1 MFRILGPLELAGRH
15 GPVVLSASRQSIIMS
30 TLLLETNRIVS
41 VDRLVDAVWPDEP
54 PATARGQIQICISSL
69 RGILTKHDLPGVIN
83 TKPPGYQIE
92 VRDDAVDLLAFE
104 RLVATGRQASA
115 AGRLPEAVDAY
126 KQAVILWR
134 GEPFAGS
141 PSPIL
146 QAAATPLIERR
157 LAAVEEY
164 ADLRMRLGQHQSII
178 GELVDLVERYP
189 LRERLRAQLMLAL
202 FRSDRRADALDV
214 YRQGRRILV
223 DELGLE
229 PGDQLRQIERAIL
242 SDDPELRLES
252 GIVSVGMMTG
262 QRTVPRML
270 PGALSDIAGHT
281 EMTEAMQRHVLR
293 RDGLGDRLSGPKVV
307 AISGRGGA
315 GKTTLATH
323 VAHSLA
329 GSFPDGQLFAHLHGA
344 GPEPSAP
351 AEVLGRFLRALGVA
365 GNKVPEQIEERVDM
379 FRSSVADQRLLVVL
393 DDCADEEQV
402 RWFMPAT
409 AGCALLVTSRHRLT
423 GLSGAYQVEVDVLGL
438 DHSLEL
444 LGNMLGA
451 ERLNAELKAA
461 TELVRLCG
469 GLPLALRVAGARLAA
484 RPHWTIAHLVE
495 RLSDERRRLSE
506 LVYGGLDVRANLA
519 LSCRSLT
526 PGAQRLFRRLGHLSA
541 SDFGGWICGPLMNTD
556 TLTAIDLLDEL
567 VDARL
572 VEVERGR
579 GSSAR
584 FKLHDLIRAYSRELL
599 DQEETGPER
608 EQTIQR
614 LVGSWLFLAE
624 RAHRA
629 EYGGDHT
636 LIHGD
641 AQRWPL
647 PEATVEA
654 ALADSLAW
662 YDSERGGLVAAVRL
676 AAASGLDEACWDLA
690 MAAVTLF
697 ENRRYFQDWRVTHEL
712 ALAAT
717 RASGNKRGTA
727 AMLCS
732 LGSLTAFEQ
741 RHAEAWPLLE
751 EAAQLFRELGHDHG
765 YALAIRSQAYL
776 HRVQGDLDNALAVFE
791 EALGLLQTAG
801 DLAGEAHVLNNI
813 AQIRL
818 ESGDAEAAAT
828 DLKLALAAAEETG
841 ARRVHAQVLCR
852 LGDLQLAADE
862 VTEAQRCFQRAL
874 DLVLVLHDRVGEAT
888 AKHGLAAVMIRLG
901 RVAEAEAMLRSACSL
916 AVHLGEAFVEARIN
930 LTIGQLHRDSGRLD
944 QAHSALTRALE
955 LFERLH
961 ANALRDRTLALR
973 QEVDALGGRG
983 KLSQI

>member
-1 MFRILGPLELAGRH
+1 M
-15 GPVVLSASRQSIIMS
+15 
-30 TLLLETNRIVS
+30 
-41 VDRLVDAVWPDEP
+41 
-54 PATARGQIQICISSL
+54 
-69 RGILTKHDLPGVIN
+69 
-83 TKPPGYQIE
+83 
-92 VRDDAVDLLAFE
+92 
-104 RLVATGRQASA
+104 
-115 AGRLPEAVDAY
+115 
-126 KQAVILWR
+126 
-134 GEPFAGS
+134 
-141 PSPIL
+141 
-146 QAAATPLIERR
+146 
-157 LAAVEEY
+157 
-164 ADLRMRLGQHQSII
+164 
-178 GELVDLVERYP
+178 
-189 LRERLRAQLMLAL
+189 
-202 FRSDRRADALDV
+202 
-214 YRQGRRILV
+214 
-223 DELGLE
+223 
-229 PGDQLRQIERAIL
+229 
-242 SDDPELRLES
+242 
-252 GIVSVGMMTG
+252 
-262 QRTVPRML
+262 
-270 PGALSDIAGHT
+270 
-281 EMTEAMQRHVLR
+281 
-293 RDGLGDRLSGPKVV
+293 
-307 AISGRGGA
+307 
-315 GKTTLATH
+315 
-323 VAHSLA
+323 
-329 GSFPDGQLFAHLHGA
+329 
-344 GPEPSAP
+344 
-351 AEVLGRFLRALGVA
+351 
-365 GNKVPEQIEERVDM
+365 
-379 FRSSVADQRLLVVL
+379 LVVL

-402 RWFMPAT
+402 RWFLPAT
-409 AGCALLVTSRHRLT
+409 AGCTLLVTSRNRLT
-423 GLSGAYQVEVDVLGL
+423 GLAGAFQVEVDVLSL

-451 ERLNAELKAA
+451 ERLNAELNAA

-495 RLSDERRRLSE
+495 RLSDERRRLGE

-526 PGAQRLFRRLGHLSA
+526 PGAQTLFRRLGHLSA

-584 FKLHDLIRAYSRELL
+584 FKVHDLIRAYSRELL
-599 DQEETGPER
+599 DLQEDAAER

-641 AQRWPL
+641 APRWPL

-676 AAASGLDEACWDLA
+676 AAESGLDEACWDLA
-690 MAAVTLF
+690 TAAVTLF
-697 ENRRYFQDWRVTHEL
+697 ENRRYFQDWRVTHDL

-717 RASGNKRGTA
+717 RASGNRRGTA

-741 RHAEAWPLLE
+741 RYDQAWPLLE

-765 YALAIRSQAYL
+765 YALSIRHQAYL
-776 HRVQGDLDNALAVFE
+776 YRLQGDLDSALAVFE
-791 EALGLLQTAG
+791 EALALLQAAG
-801 DLAGEAHVLNNI
+801 DLVGEAHVLSNI

-818 ESGDAEAAAT
+818 ERGDADTAAN

-841 ARRVHAQVLCR
+841 ARRIHAQVLCR

-862 VTEAQRCFQRAL
+862 LTEAQRSFQRAL
-874 DLVLVLHDRVGEAT
+874 DLVLVLHDRVGEAW
-888 AKHGLAAVMIRLG
+888 AKLGLASVMLRLG
-901 RVAEAEAMLRSACSL
+901 RSEQADAMLRSACAL

-930 LTIGQLHRDSGRLD
+930 LTIGQLHRGAGRLD
-944 QAHSALTRALE
+944 QAASALSRALE
-955 LFERLH
+955 LFERLR
-961 ANALRDRTLALR
+961 ANAWRERTLTLMNEIDSAAEPGDRR
-973 QEVDALGGRG
+973 Q
-983 KLSQI
+983 I